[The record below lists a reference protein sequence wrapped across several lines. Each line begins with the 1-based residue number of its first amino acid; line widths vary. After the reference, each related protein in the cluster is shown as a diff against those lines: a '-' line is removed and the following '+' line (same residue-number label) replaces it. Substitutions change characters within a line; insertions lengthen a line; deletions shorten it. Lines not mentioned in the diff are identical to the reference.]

1 MKFTRKL
8 FFFGIGV
15 VLGTA
20 GVVWMFGDRTDIQ
33 CTYFPNDRVLYDLRL
48 KRWEWPAGNAPVD
61 TSWTWAIR
69 NRSTVDW
76 KASTVAGRTEA
87 KQDST
92 NTYVLNVE
100 YQGKPTRVRVEGR
113 KHRAVVLE
121 WDGPK
126 R

>member
-1 MKFTRKL
+1 
-8 FFFGIGV
+8 
-15 VLGTA
+15 
-20 GVVWMFGDRTDIQ
+20 
-33 CTYFPNDRVLYDLRL
+33 
-48 KRWEWPAGNAPVD
+48 VD

-76 KASTVAGRTEA
+76 KASQVAGRTEA
-87 KQDST
+87 EHDST
-92 NTYVLNVE
+92 NTYVLNLE
-100 YQGKPTRVRVEGR
+100 YQGNPTRVRVEGR